1 MNRTSANWADC
12 RSSNG
17 QRERSL
23 LGGTAGDRAGRG
35 EGWTRPRACP
45 RSLRHLFG
53 KLRLPSS
60 PQALVLC
67 ISGSQNVVDS
77 MFLRTCNHNLG
88 QIVFS
93 CVLRTPDFGCT
104 PSYSAMYSF
113 TSSAHNTSP
122 ASHQSSSVE
131 IFVFWF
137 SVLKAHSAKPIL
149 VLLVHRKLEVNTTRP
164 RKRC

>member
-1 MNRTSANWADC
+1 MLDTIRFEIYLKRNNYNNDKVFVHSC
-12 RSSNG
+12 
-17 QRERSL
+17 RSL
-23 LGGTAGDRAGRG
+23 LSPSGIAGDHG

-45 RSLRHLFG
+45 RSLRHLLG
-53 KLRLPSS
+53 KLRLPTS
-60 PQALVLC
+60 PQDLVLH
-67 ISGSQNVVDS
+67 ISGRQNVVDS

-93 CVLRTPDFGCT
+93 CILHTPDFGCT
-104 PSYSAMYSF
+104 PSNSGMFSF

-137 SVLKAHSAKPIL
+137 SVLKAHSAKP
-149 VLLVHRKLEVNTTRP
+149 VLLVHRKL
-164 RKRC
+164 